1 MSNAEERKPQEP
13 APDAVS
19 PIRRLGAVLFADF
32 AGVSLAVFAL
42 LMLLPLTTT
51 NMLAW
56 AAIAVL
62 AVALV
67 RIITETLWGASPGK
81 RLSSLGVEYHDQNG
95 QPRTGV
101 QRLVPAVVR
110 NSWLWIPVL
119 LSLIMPENLLSG
131 LAVTA
136 LLAIVFRKDG
146 RLLTDRLAG
155 ARVVNVPD
163 LKKGAR

>member
-1 MSNAEERKPQEP
+1 MNAVEERKSQEP
-13 APDAVS
+13 ASDAVS
-19 PIRRLGAVLFADF
+19 PIRRLGAVLFVDF
-32 AGVSLAVFAL
+32 AGVSIAVFAL

-51 NMLAW
+51 NMLVPAI
-56 AAIAVL
+56 IAVL

-67 RIITETLWGASPGK
+67 RITTEMLWGASPGK
-81 RLSSLGVEYHDQNG
+81 RLSNLGVEYRDRNG

-101 QRLVPAVVR
+101 QRLVPSAVR

-136 LLAIVFRKDG
+136 LLALVFRKDG